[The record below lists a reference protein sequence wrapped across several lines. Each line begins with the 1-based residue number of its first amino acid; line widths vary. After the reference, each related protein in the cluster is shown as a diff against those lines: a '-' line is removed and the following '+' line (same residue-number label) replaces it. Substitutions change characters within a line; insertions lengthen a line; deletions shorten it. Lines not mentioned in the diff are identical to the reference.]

1 MYTSSGCS
9 PGHLL
14 VSAIKKKQRGC
25 EKAKAAYRKKTIK
38 TANHLIYTFKMVLLY
53 EPADDTQLTL
63 ILLPAVVGLPFFSA
77 LRFSEN
83 RARMKGLTKRIKP
96 GRNDVK
102 EEYNIRNTDRNVL
115 NRVSLLQTRVT

>member
-1 MYTSSGCS
+1 
-9 PGHLL
+9 
-14 VSAIKKKQRGC
+14 
-25 EKAKAAYRKKTIK
+25 
-38 TANHLIYTFKMVLLY
+38 MVLLY